1 MVANEYKFYLEQLG
15 DDDDDKICSVR
26 SGYDMNKCYIK
37 LMNLNLEKSTW
48 GGGRS
53 IVTLIF

>member
-1 MVANEYKFYLEQLG
+1 MVANEYKFCLEQLG
-15 DDDDDKICSVR
+15 DDDDDKICSVS

-37 LMNLNLEKSTW
+37 LMNLNLENSTW